1 MNIQIRSASNKDCE
15 RVKSLI
21 YNVLQEYGLQPEP
34 SGTDIDLNDIEENYI
49 NRGGIFELI
58 EDENG
63 NLLGTVGLYPMN
75 EKTVELRKM
84 YFSKDLRGQGV
95 GTQTL
100 QRMIEKATELGFT
113 RIYLETA
120 TPLKEAIHLYEK
132 FGFKPTCEVHSPRCD
147 HAYELAV

>member
-1 MNIQIRSASNKDCE
+1 MKITVRSAANKDCE

-21 YNVLQEYGLQPEP
+21 YSVLREYGLEPEP
-34 SGTDIDLNDIEENYI
+34 NGTDADLNDIEANYI
-49 NRGGIFELI
+49 NRGGVFELL

-63 NLLGTVGLYPMN
+63 KLFGTVGLYPMN

-84 YFSKDLRGQGV
+84 YFTRELRGQGF
-95 GTQTL
+95 GGKTL
-100 QRMIEKATELGFT
+100 QRMIEKAKNSGFG

-120 TPLKEAIHLYEK
+120 TPLKEAIYLYEK

-147 HAYELAV
+147 HAYELVF